1 MDADRK
7 KITWANLYKHVY
19 GSNDRW
25 PICELYDFFNLD
37 ESLELNKYG
46 YQIKL
51 KKDITIEDITMH
63 EHDEYKD
70 KIIGFLYQCKNNKY
84 YFPLS
89 GDADFGMKTIFC
101 KENIIDAYKKMH
113 MFPNF
118 SLMPVLGGM
127 NNKKGSRRDR
137 FDKFIYYVDKYYET
151 KDIEFLIWFGNIKE
165 ENKIKYKKILEA
177 FLDMFINAKDYCK
190 KMYLIDE
197 DLVDDLIKNGKFTIE
212 NKMDTRKEYCE
223 LAIKYWTQREEQMK
237 KLITKEEQRYLFED
251 IDDDKYQ

>member
-7 KITWANLYKHVY
+7 KITWVNLYKHVY
-19 GSNDRW
+19 GSKERW
-25 PICELYDFFNLD
+25 PICELYDFYNLD
-37 ESLELNKYG
+37 ESLKANKIG

-51 KKDITIEDITMH
+51 KKNV
-63 EHDEYKD
+63 
-70 KIIGFLYQCKNNKY
+70 KINGNAKISSFLTECKKNEN

-101 KENIIDAYKKMH
+101 KENIIGAYKKMH

-137 FDKFIYYVDKYYET
+137 FDKFIYYVNKYYDT

-165 ENKIKYKKILEA
+165 ENKIKYKKMLEA
-177 FLDMFINAKDYCK
+177 FLGMFIDAKDYCE
-190 KMYLIDE
+190 KMYLIDG
-197 DLVDDLIKNGKFTIE
+197 DLVEALILNGKNTIE
-212 NKMDTRKEYCE
+212 YKMDTRKKYCE
-223 LAIKYWTQREEQMK
+223 LAIKYWKQREEQMK
-237 KLITKEEQRYLFED
+237 KLIPKEEQWYLFED

>member
-7 KITWANLYKHVY
+7 KITWVKLYKYVY
-19 GSNDRW
+19 GSKERW
-25 PICELYDFFNLD
+25 PICELYDFCNLD
-37 ESLELNKYG
+37 ESLKANKIG
-46 YQIKL
+46 YKIQL
-51 KKDITIEDITMH
+51 KKNVEINSNE
-63 EHDEYKD
+63 
-70 KIIGFLYQCKNNKY
+70 KINMFLTECKKNEN

-101 KENIIDAYKKMH
+101 RENIIDAYKKMH

-127 NNKKGSRRDR
+127 NNKKGSLRDR
-137 FDKFIYYVDKYYET
+137 FDKFIYHVDKYYKT

-177 FLDMFINAKDYCK
+177 FLDMFIDAKDYCE
-190 KMYLIDE
+190 KMYLIDG
-197 DLVDDLIKNGKFTIE
+197 DLVEALIQNGKYTIE

-223 LAIKYWTQREEQMK
+223 LAIKYWKQREEQMK
-237 KLITKEEQRYLFED
+237 RLIPKEEQWYLFEN